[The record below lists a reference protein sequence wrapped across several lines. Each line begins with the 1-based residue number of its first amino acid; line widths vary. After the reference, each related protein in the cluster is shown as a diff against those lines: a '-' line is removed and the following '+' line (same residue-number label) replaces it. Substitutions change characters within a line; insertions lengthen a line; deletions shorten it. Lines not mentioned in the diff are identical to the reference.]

1 MTRTKKAI
9 LGIVLFLVVVLIA
22 IVIFIATY
30 DLNRLKPTINEKVT
44 AELHRPFAING
55 DLGVQWSRQR
65 DEAGWRA
72 WIPWP
77 HLHAEDVVLGNPP
90 DVPGDYTARLKRV
103 EASLSPLALLHKEIY
118 LPRITLFSP
127 DAALKR
133 LANGKNNWTFNL
145 ANSDQPQQDT
155 PPSAWSFKVDDIAFD
170 QGKIDF
176 LDPIT
181 KADIHMTVNPL
192 GKPIP
197 YAELAG
203 ASTKDNT
210 TRGDASSAGGDKTAK
225 ADDTSVKSGGDD
237 KTAKADTAAKSG
249 SDEKT
254 VKADTAAKSSGDEK
268 TAKADT
274 AAKSSGD
281 EKTAK
286 ADTAAKSGGDE
297 KTAKDD
303 TAVNP
308 DGSGAAR
315 RTDDYIFGWKVTGKY
330 NNEPLSGDGKIGG
343 MLALRSASRPFP
355 LQADVRSG
363 ATRVAIQGTLEDPM
377 NLGGLDLRL
386 RLAGDN
392 LGDLHALTG
401 VVLPDSPPY
410 STDGHLIA
418 HFQGKEA
425 GHYRY
430 EKFNGKIG
438 SSDIHGTLEF
448 VQGKPRPSLTGEVV
462 SNELRFADLGPLI
475 GADSGTESGKQKAK
489 TQSVQPADKVLP
501 YDKFDT
507 AKWDTMDADVKFTGK
522 RIEHGKNLPISD
534 LYTHVKLDDGVLLL
548 DPLRFGMARGNLNS
562 TIKLEGNKTPMRG
575 RADLHARGLQ
585 LKALFPDVEAMRSSM
600 GQLNGDAQFTGT
612 GNSVAALLG
621 SANGDVRILMNDGVI
636 SRNLM
641 EIAGLN
647 VGNYVVGK
655 LFGDEQVKIN
665 CAAADLGVRNGLA
678 TPRLFVFDTENAVI
692 NIAGTTNFS
701 SERLDLSI
709 NPDSKGMRIVTL
721 RSPLYVRGTFK
732 NPDAGV
738 KPGPLIARG
747 AAAVALG
754 AVLAPAAA
762 LLALISPSGGEENQ
776 CGPIL
781 QEMKNKK

>member
-225 ADDTSVKSGGDD
+225 ADDTSAKSGGDD
-237 KTAKADTAAKSG
+237 
-249 SDEKT
+249 
-254 VKADTAAKSSGDEK
+254 K

>member
-9 LGIVLFLVVVLIA
+9 LGVVLFLLVVLIA

-30 DLNRLKPTINEKVT
+30 DLNRLKPKINDKVT

-72 WIPWP
+72 WVPWP

-103 EASLSPLALLHKEIY
+103 EASISPLALLHKEVY

-127 DAALKR
+127 DASLKR
-133 LANGKNNWTFNL
+133 LADGKNNWTFNL

-155 PPSAWSFKVDDIAFD
+155 PPSAWSFKVDDIVFD

-181 KADIHMTVNPL
+181 KADVHVTVNPL
-192 GKPIP
+192 GKPIA

-210 TRGDASSAGGDKTAK
+210 TRGDAARSGDGGKTTKADSAAKSGDGDKTTK
-225 ADDTSVKSGGDD
+225 ADTAAKSGDGD

-249 SDEKT
+249 D
-254 VKADTAAKSSGDEK
+254 GDK

-274 AAKSSGD
+274 AADSDSGG
-281 EKTAK
+281 TQA
-286 ADTAAKSGGDE
+286 TAAR
-297 KTAKDD
+297 
-303 TAVNP
+303 
-308 DGSGAAR
+308 GA
-315 RTDDYIFGWKVTGKY
+315 DDYIFGWKVAGKY

-343 MLALRSASRPFP
+343 MLALRSANRPFP

-363 ATRVAIQGTLEDPM
+363 ASRVSLQGTLEDPM

-386 RLAGDN
+386 RLSGDN

-418 HFQGKEA
+418 HFQGKER
-425 GHYRY
+425 GHFRY
-430 EKFNGKIG
+430 EKFDGKIG

-448 VQGKPRPSLTGEVV
+448 VQGKPRPSLSGEVV
-462 SNELRFADLGPLI
+462 SNQLRFADLGPLI

-522 RIEHGKNLPISD
+522 RIEHGKNLPLSD
-534 LYTHVKLDDGVLLL
+534 LYTHVKLDNGVLLL
-548 DPLRFGMARGNLNS
+548 DPLRFGMARGTLNS
-562 TIKLEGNKTPMRG
+562 TIRLEGNHSPMRG

-585 LKALFPDVEAMRSSM
+585 LKALFPDVQAMRSSM

-621 SANGDVRILMNDGVI
+621 GANGDVRILMNDGVI

-665 CAAADLGVRNGLA
+665 CAAADLGVRDGLA

-701 SERLDLSI
+701 SERMDLSI
-709 NPDSKGMRIVTL
+709 NPDSKGARIVTL

-732 NPDAGV
+732 HPDAGV

-747 AAAVALG
+747 AVAVALG
-754 AVLAPAAA
+754 AVLTPAAA

-781 QEMKNKK
+781 QEMKSKK

>member
-9 LGIVLFLVVVLIA
+9 LGIVIFLLVVVAAVI
-22 IVIFIATY
+22 IFIATF
-30 DLNRLKPTINEKVT
+30 DLNRLKPTINNKVS

-72 WIPWP
+72 WVPWP

-90 DVPGDYTARLKRV
+90 EVPGDYTARLKRV
-103 EASLSPLALLHKEIY
+103 EASISPLALLHKEIY
-118 LPRITLFSP
+118 LPRITLVAP

-133 LANGKNNWTFNL
+133 LADGKNNWTFNL

-181 KADIHMTVNPL
+181 KADIHLTLNPL

-203 ASTKDNT
+203 ESTADKSD
-210 TRGDASSAGGDKTAK
+210 SADTKARSDTKGGAATAK
-225 ADDTSVKSGGDD
+225 ADNKNDTAAAAKPDGKDNAAAKAKTDNDGQIAAKGADD
-237 KTAKADTAAKSG
+237 KTAPGTTPAADKG
-249 SDEKT
+249 
-254 VKADTAAKSSGDEK
+254 K
-268 TAKADT
+268 TADNT
-274 AAKSSGD
+274 PAAASK
-281 EKTAK
+281 K
-286 ADTAAKSGGDE
+286 
-297 KTAKDD
+297 
-303 TAVNP
+303 
-308 DGSGAAR
+308 
-315 RTDDYIFGWKVTGKY
+315 TDDYIFGWKVSGKY
-330 NNEPLSGDGKIGG
+330 NNEPLSGEGKIGG
-343 MLALRSASRPFP
+343 MLALRSANQPFP

-363 ATRVAIQGTLEDPM
+363 ATRVVIQGTLEDPM
-377 NLGGLDLRL
+377 NLGGLNLRL
-386 RLAGDN
+386 KLSGDN
-392 LGDLHALTG
+392 LGDLHGLTG

-410 STDGHLIA
+410 STDGHLVA
-418 HFQGKEA
+418 HFQGKE
-425 GHYRY
+425 GGRYRY

-438 SSDIHGTLEF
+438 ASDIHGTLEF
-448 VQGKPRPSLTGEVV
+448 LQGKPRPSLTGEVV
-462 SNELRFADLGPLI
+462 SNQLRFADLGPLI
-475 GADSGTESGKQKAK
+475 GADSGTQKGKEKAK

-522 RIEHGKNLPISD
+522 RIEHGKNLPLSD
-534 LYTHVKLDDGVLLL
+534 LYTHVKLDNGVLLL
-548 DPLRFGMARGNLNS
+548 DPLRFGLARGNLNS
-562 TIKLEGNKTPMRG
+562 TIKLEGDKTPMRG

-621 SANGDVRILMNDGVI
+621 SSNGDVRILMNNGVI

-655 LFGDEQVKIN
+655 LFGDDQVQIN

-692 NIAGTTNFS
+692 KIDGTTNFS
-701 SERLDLSI
+701 TERLDLSI
-709 NPDSKGMRIVTL
+709 NPSSKGVRIVTL

-732 NPDAGV
+732 HPDAGV

-781 QEMKNKK
+781 QEMKNSK

>member
-1 MTRTKKAI
+1 MTRTKKTI
-9 LGIVLFLVVVLIA
+9 LGIVLLLLVVAIA
-22 IVIFIATY
+22 IVIFIATF

-72 WIPWP
+72 WVPWP

-103 EASLSPLALLHKEIY
+103 EASISPLALLHKEVY

-127 DAALKR
+127 DAALRR

-145 ANSDQPQQDT
+145 ANSDRPQQDT

-203 ASTKDNT
+203 ASTADNT
-210 TRGDASSAGGDKTAK
+210 TRGDAAAKSDGNDKVAKTDQADAAAKSDEGGKTAK
-225 ADDTSVKSGGDD
+225 TD
-237 KTAKADTAAKSG
+237 KADAAAKTDS
-249 SDEKT
+249 S
-254 VKADTAAKSSGDEK
+254 AAGTPVD
-268 TAKADT
+268 A
-274 AAKSSGD
+274 G
-281 EKTAK
+281 
-286 ADTAAKSGGDE
+286 
-297 KTAKDD
+297 
-303 TAVNP
+303 
-308 DGSGAAR
+308 R
-315 RTDDYIFGWKVTGKY
+315 RADDYIFGWKVTGKY
-330 NNEPLSGDGKIGG
+330 NNESLSGDGKIGG
-343 MLALRSASRPFP
+343 MLALRSSNRPFP

-363 ATRVAIQGTLEDPM
+363 ATRVTIQGTLEDPM
-377 NLGGLDLRL
+377 SLGGLDLRL

-392 LGDLHALTG
+392 LGDLHGLTG
-401 VVLPDSPPY
+401 IVLPDSPPY

-418 HFQGKEA
+418 HFKGKDG
-425 GHYRY
+425 GHFRY

-448 VQGKPRPSLTGEVV
+448 AQGKPRPSLTGEVV

-475 GADSGTESGKQKAK
+475 GADTGTETGKQKAK

-522 RIEHGKNLPISD
+522 RIEHGKNLPLSD
-534 LYTHVKLDDGVLLL
+534 LYTHVKLDDGVLVL

-562 TIKLEGNKTPMRG
+562 TIRLEGNKTPMRG

-621 SANGDVRILMNDGVI
+621 SANGDVRVLMNDGVI

-655 LFGDEQVKIN
+655 LFGDDQVKIN

-692 NIAGTTNFS
+692 NIAGTTNLA

-709 NPDSKGMRIVTL
+709 NPDSKGVRIVTL

-732 NPDAGV
+732 HPDAGV

-747 AAAVALG
+747 AVAVALG
-754 AVLAPAAA
+754 AVLTPAAA